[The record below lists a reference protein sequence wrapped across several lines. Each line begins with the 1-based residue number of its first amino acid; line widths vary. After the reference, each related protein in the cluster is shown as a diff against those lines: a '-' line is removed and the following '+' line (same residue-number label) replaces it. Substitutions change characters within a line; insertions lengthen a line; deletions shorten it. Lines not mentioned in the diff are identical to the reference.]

1 MGLIALLVILVGIS
15 IAPLIGVYIKYLI
28 ELAIIKHT
36 PADKYDKQANYT
48 SYTGRELPWESKHE
62 ARCETPA
69 SISLSDK
76 DRKAISKAVA
86 DGIYYSRIREGKNP
100 GNYTLTEGHFDD

>member
-1 MGLIALLVILVGIS
+1 MSLIALLVILMGIS
-15 IAPLIGVYIKYLI
+15 IAPFVSMFVKYLI

-36 PADKYDKQANYT
+36 PADKYDKLANRT
-48 SYTGRELPWESKHE
+48 SYTSRELPWEHKHE
-62 ARCETPA
+62 THCETL
-69 SISLSDK
+69 SGTSLSDK
-76 DRKAISKAVA
+76 DRKAIAKAVA